1 MSIAAAVPEQGFL
14 QKQEKL
20 RLHLRGDA
28 FQLFIKTQKE
38 YKRRTRNGPS
48 FSIFKMFVAK
58 TRKNIQDVCICA
70 VKEIYEV
77 E

>member
-38 YKRRTRNGPS
+38 YKRRTIKAWT
-48 FSIFKMFVAK
+48 FFF
-58 TRKNIQDVCICA
+58 TFYIQDVCKCT
-70 VKEIYEV
+70 VQEISEV